1 MQQTVADVLRRCE
14 PAARQRFASAC
25 QRQGVAW
32 PPRRV
37 TLLVFKQEKRLEAWG
52 ANARGSFRHLAD
64 FPILAASG
72 RLGPKRR
79 QGDFQVP
86 EGFYRLSAL
95 NPNSAYHL
103 SLRVDYPNVDDR
115 RLPGR
120 LPGPGQGGDIYV
132 HGHAV
137 SIGCVALGDAAIE
150 HVFCLVA
157 RAAPVERRILLA
169 PLDFRPPGAPAPR
182 SLAAQTATDA
192 NEKTW
197 LGDRY
202 ERLRV
207 VLRNEFSDTAKFPAR
222 R

>member
-14 PAARQRFASAC
+14 PAARRTFAFAC
-25 QRQGVAW
+25 ERQGVAW

-52 ANARGSFRHLAD
+52 ANARGPFRHLAD

-72 RLGPKRR
+72 RMGPKRR
-79 QGDFQVP
+79 QGDSQVP
-86 EGFYRLSAL
+86 EGIYRLNAL

-103 SLRVDYPNVDDR
+103 SLRVDYPNADDL

-120 LPGPGQGGDIYV
+120 LPAARQGGDIYV
-132 HGHAV
+132 HGNAV
-137 SIGCVALGDAAIE
+137 SIGCVAIGDPAIE

-157 RAAPVERRILLA
+157 RAAPGERHILLS
-169 PLDFRPPGAPAPR
+169 PRDFRRPDAPTPH
-182 SLAAQTATDA
+182 SLASQAAADA

-202 ERLRV
+202 ERLQT
-207 VLRNEFSDTAKFPAR
+207 VLRNQFSDTAKFPAGR
-222 R
+222 